1 MANKKISELT
11 PKAST
16 LEDTDLLMISD
27 YNGATYD
34 TKYVTGANVRPYKV
48 YLAVINQS
56 GTGAPSSSWNY
67 DEFSTTLTWA
77 RTGVGSYTLT
87 SSGTEFA
94 NLKTYVQITTGNS
107 ILGWIGVVRT
117 STSVLTFKT
126 YDGTQTLADSV
137 LSSAQLEIKII
148 K

>member
-77 RTGVGSYTLT
+77 RTAVGSYTLT

-107 ILGWIGVVRT
+107 VLGWIGVVRT